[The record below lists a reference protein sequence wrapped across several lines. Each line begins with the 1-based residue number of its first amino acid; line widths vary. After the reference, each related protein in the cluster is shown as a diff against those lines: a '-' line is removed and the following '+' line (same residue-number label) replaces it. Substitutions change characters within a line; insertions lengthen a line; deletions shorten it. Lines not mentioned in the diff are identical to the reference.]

1 MDSTIWQEAE
11 VISEQVRVI
20 NRLLRQAV
28 EADME
33 QSGLTAPQVT
43 ALRILVKSG
52 GLSLKELSARMGLAH
67 STVSGIVDRLEK
79 RELVARQVD
88 PDDRR
93 ISRVV
98 VTDLVTQYVGEV
110 MQSQNQSR
118 LARALQLGAPEERRL
133 VQEGLRLLGRWLEEV
148 SEGPPPAP

>member
-1 MDSTIWQEAE
+1 M
-11 VISEQVRVI
+11 
-20 NRLLRQAV
+20 
-28 EADME
+28 
-33 QSGLTAPQVT
+33 
-43 ALRILVKSG
+43 KSG

-79 RELVARQVD
+79 RELVTRQVD

-110 MQSQNQSR
+110 MQSQKQSR
-118 LARALQLGAPEERRL
+118 LARALQLGTPEERRL
-133 VQEGLRLLGRWLEEV
+133 VLEGLRLLGRWLGQV

>member
-11 VISEQVRVI
+11 VISEQVRTI

-110 MQSQNQSR
+110 MQSQKQSR
-118 LARALQLGAPEERRL
+118 LARALQLGSPEERRL
-133 VQEGLRLLGRWLEEV
+133 VLEGLRLLERWLEQV